1 MYDYIVQIALFGSLA
16 VIVYLFAR
24 ALPRIDRPDHVRT
37 ANAFDRALA
46 KLPIGKMDS
55 AVNSFF
61 ERILRKMRVVIM
73 KIDNFVNG
81 YLNRLK
87 EHQIAKEKQVDLRE
101 KMEAI
106 KAEDISKKEVPK
118 V

>member
-1 MYDYIVQIALFGSLA
+1 LTASGQFFPQIPL
-16 VIVYLFAR
+16 
-24 ALPRIDRPDHVRT
+24 
-37 ANAFDRALA
+37 
-46 KLPIGKMDS
+46 
-55 AVNSFF
+55 F

-106 KAEDISKKEVPK
+106 KAEVSPKEENK
-118 V
+118 